1 MVDATSPDGIALWT
15 NADPVSL
22 VQESQTQG
30 ATIQAALN
38 KRERYD
44 FVWANSS
51 ERTSQ
56 TGMVQGSR
64 GYQIDTKS
72 EYIYDNSAWRL
83 ALPYAEFTMA
93 AKIIPTAVYTT
104 MSPLVYQS
112 APSTSAT
119 MITAS
124 PTSGAFVI
132 VDPGVYGFSIY
143 AQEAGGA
150 AITGQSHIVVADT
163 VTGTNTQYT
172 RGYFTGGQSAMAP
185 MPFFRTT
192 TANTTIYILAYQD
205 TGSNKNINGT
215 LRIGRFG

>member
-83 ALPYAEFTMA
+83 AAPHIEFTTSKSNIA
-93 AKIIPTAVYTT
+93 NGTVAYVGTFAVDNPPTT
-104 MSPLVYQS
+104 
-112 APSTSAT
+112 
-119 MITAS
+119 
-124 PTSGAFVI
+124 
-132 VDPGVYGFSIY
+132 D
-143 AQEAGGA
+143 
-150 AITGQSHIVVADT
+150 
-163 VTGTNTQYT
+163 
-172 RGYFTGGQSAMAP
+172 SAMATVGSDGIIVIANP
-185 MPFFRTT
+185 GLYAISSLSTMVATPATDRTFLDLALSTDDSQLIQRVSIVTGEDKGSISMP
-192 TANTTIYILAYQD
+192 N
-205 TGSNKNINGT
+205 
-215 LRIGRFG
+215 LRITSSNVNCYFKIFRNVTTPSQPVTTRVRVTRIG